1 MNALFSATRE
11 GDEEL
16 TDQVAS
22 DIEDA
27 KDQGVVDTDEVTY
40 ESDGTGKVHMTDK
53 ETGEITVAERNMDG
67 SYDLSPSH
75 VTGNLEG
82 FLHPE
87 RDGVTHRYME
97 GVRDEDIRNHVG
109 PDDYEY
115 PEYENHGFESDPSTR
130 EFSVHSDNYVVQR
143 IFSDQDFC
151 DRIFSEVIESEE
163 TAVVGDLKV
172 EKLADERNAV
182 VVTSEKTGDQVKVVL
197 NGDEMD
203 VTELDS
209 KEFSNGFEPL
219 HVVGIDSTNHVLV
232 DAPEYSHESASH
244 LVRRL
249 EEMGVQGVRVFES
262 AEEARDYAYSL
273 IGAHGVEDERD
284 VEEPEQAEFSDHT
297 VYLTR
302 YYSHTTNLMDRM
314 FSDAVEGEEGDQ
326 EDIEDAIESGEQV
339 EDKKKVITP
348 IDEDT
353 AVVEDKETGEFTL
366 ASLEDDSLEVE
377 PISEKKA
384 DKLIEEAEEEQEK
397 KYSHIYSDLEGT
409 KFFSVYEGMTDY
421 MQRLFSEDEDQD
433 DIEDAIES
441 GEEVEDDNKV
451 ITPVDDS
458 TAVIEDKESG
468 EYTKAVVDGDDIDV
482 TEITKREANE
492 LLQDVEVEDKDDDED
507 EKQFS
512 DIYSDEYGTKFF
524 SAYEG
529 MTDYM
534 QRLFSEDED
543 QDEIEDAI
551 KSGEEVEDDDK
562 VITPIDDS
570 TAVIEDKET
579 GEFTKAVVGD
589 EDIDVTEIT
598 KREANELLQ
607 DVEVEDKDD
616 DEDEK
621 QFSDIYSDEYGTKF
635 FSAYEGMTDY
645 MQRLFSED
653 EDQDEIEDAIK
664 SGEEVEDDDKVITP
678 IDDSTAVIEDKE
690 TGEFT
695 KAVVGD
701 EDIDVTEI
709 SKSEAK
715 DLMSDVE
722 VEDNDEDE
730 DEKKFSDIYSDEY
743 GTKFFSASE
752 YVTSYMER
760 LFSEDEDQDE
770 IEDAIESGEE
780 VEDDDKVITPIND
793 STAVIE
799 DKETG
804 EFTKAIVEDGDGTM
818 EVTGISKREAKDLM
832 SDVEVEDNDEDEDEK
847 KFSDIYSDEYG
858 TKLFS
863 ANEYITSYM
872 ERLFSEDEDQDEI
885 EDAIE
890 SGEEVEDDDKVITPI
905 DDSTAVIEDKETG
918 EFTKATVED
927 DNLEVLGISRKE
939 AKDLMADIEVE
950 DDDRDEE
957 EKKFSRPL
965 DKFFSEAGV
974 GPNAQAPMP
983 AYGAPQ
989 LPQGPGGQGDP
1000 GMMQGDP
1007 NQMGPEEEPY
1017 PSVEAIE
1024 DKALAAVQSI
1034 QAAAAEAESQIL
1046 NAKAQPAADQEQDLQ
1061 EAQFSQRS
1069 FTRYDD
1075 ALTWLNRNQRRF

>member
-53 ETGEITVAERNMDG
+53 ETGEVTVAERNMDG

-589 EDIDVTEIT
+589 EDIDVTEI
-598 KREANELLQ
+598 
-607 DVEVEDKDD
+607 
-616 DEDEK
+616 
-621 QFSDIYSDEYGTKF
+621 
-635 FSAYEGMTDY
+635 
-645 MQRLFSED
+645 
-653 EDQDEIEDAIK
+653 
-664 SGEEVEDDDKVITP
+664 
-678 IDDSTAVIEDKE
+678 
-690 TGEFT
+690 
-695 KAVVGD
+695 
-701 EDIDVTEI
+701 

-730 DEKKFSDIYSDEY
+730 DEKHFSDVYSDEY

-752 YVTSYMER
+752 YITSYMER

-832 SDVEVEDNDEDEDEK
+832 SDVEVEDNGEDEDEK